1 MNYIRTLGRCHIR
14 RTIRVMAFVV
24 ALVPTR
30 MLVAHATWAANAS
43 IQGTDSLNVTGAT
56 AGVLTQMSSAGE
68 SGILAG
74 LHVSGF
80 LSQTFG
86 MWQNP
91 TALRDYTTS
100 RNNLAD
106 SRTWLQVDENYQLDQ
121 NNSFFMREWF
131 VYEPPYSF
139 NSANGLGMHANEFY
153 NQYTVRDAWWQNKWG
168 PLTTYVGNQIVVWGQ
183 SLAFRVGDV
192 VNPTDTTWAFGF
204 ANLEQ
209 SRIPQWMIH
218 PILNLP
224 EFGPTSS
231 NFIEGILIPRYQP
244 MWNSCDYADHRYDGE
259 CNVNAG
265 SVNNGFPGGVS
276 FDPAGRFSAHLTNRL
291 DPPESTFVLNPALPG
306 NGAFPPF
313 GEPLQNKRLI
323 LSPINNMFFLCS
335 NAPAVFAN
343 PVPPGLRR
351 PCGPGA
357 AAGAINVG
365 QWKIPADTVANW
377 TEGARFHTLV
387 GPAELTAFVYDPFSM
402 YPNTYYQQGTNNF
415 RAKFNPEVLTGVT
428 GDMPIPM
435 PSSLSE
441 YLPFVGRAE
450 AVYANHQGVNTW
462 DVIGNPDGVRFTDS
476 VNYMVALDVDQA
488 YAPWLTATGN
498 VSANIEFQDY
508 ITLDGANSMMEAFGP
523 YTGGAEEAES
533 NIKNNVSTLFNLGTS
548 WLWNDIAPTWTMI
561 FSPKGRTFLLFP
573 SIVLNPPWTKAYF
586 LKLQAIEVLGGD
598 MNYSQGGGTLKGQ
611 SLLTAQFQYNF
622 NLL

>member
-1 MNYIRTLGRCHIR
+1 MKHIRTLQLFHI
-14 RTIRVMAFVV
+14 TGTLKVMVFVV
-24 ALVPTR
+24 ALVLSL
-30 MLVAHATWAANAS
+30 MLMARRGWATEPSA
-43 IQGTDSLNVTGAT
+43 QGIDSLNIDNAT
-56 AGVLTQMSSAGE
+56 AGLPMQTQVASE
-68 SGILAG
+68 SWLSG

-80 LSQTFG
+80 LNQTFG

-106 SRTWLQVDENYQLDQ
+106 SRTWLQVDENYQFDQ
-121 NNSFFMREWF
+121 DNSFFMREWF

-139 NSANGLGMHANEFY
+139 NSANGLGMYANEFY

-224 EFGPTSS
+224 EFAGTSS
-231 NFIEGILIPRYQP
+231 NFIEALIIPRYQP

-265 SVNNGFPGGVS
+265 SVNNGFPGGVG
-276 FDPAGRFSAHLTNRL
+276 FDPAGRFSSHLTNRL
-291 DPPESTFVLNPALPG
+291 DPPESTFVINPTLPG

-323 LSPINNMFFLCS
+323 LSPVNNMFYWCS

-343 PVPPGLRR
+343 PVPVGLRR

-357 AAGAINVG
+357 ARGEISLG
-365 QWKIPADTVANW
+365 QWKVPASTFANW
-377 TEGARFHTLV
+377 TEGARYHTLV

-402 YPNTYYQQGTNNF
+402 YPNVFWQRGTNNF
-415 RAKFNPEVLTGVT
+415 RAEFTPEVLTGVT
-428 GDMPIPM
+428 GDIPIPM

-441 YLPFVGRAE
+441 YLPLVGRAE

-462 DVIGNPDGVRFTDS
+462 DVVGNPSGVRFTDS
-476 VNYMVALDVDQA
+476 LDYMIALDVDQA

-498 VSANIEFQDY
+498 VSANVEFQDF
-508 ITLDGANSMMEAFGP
+508 ITLDGANSMIAQEGP
-523 YTGGAEEAES
+523 YTGGADEGES
-533 NIKNNVSTLFNLGTS
+533 NVKNDVSMLFNVGTS

-561 FSPKGRTFLLFP
+561 YSPKGTTFLLFP
-573 SIVLNPPWTKAYF
+573 SIVLNPPWTKQYF
-586 LKLQAIEVLGGD
+586 LKLQAIEVMGGD
-598 MNYSQGGGTLKGQ
+598 LNYSGGQLKGQ